1 MAMAGNSAMMKL
13 YHVMLLCFLLIATSS
28 QAGIRVLFEFN
39 VNGLRVHQV
48 FESAS
53 NNNSPRDGL
62 GPRPG
67 DATIYWLD
75 ETGVELAKS
84 FLADPRFSHAPWLD
98 GENRHEAVIV
108 REGAWLANGPDG
120 ARSATLFLPAHP
132 DAGLSE
138 LIWTV
143 LLP

>member
-13 YHVMLLCFLLIATSS
+13 YHVMLLSFLLMATSS

-39 VNGLRVHQV
+39 ENGLRVHQV

-84 FLADPRFSHAPWLD
+84 FLCLLYTSDAAD
-98 GENRHEAVIV
+98 E
-108 REGAWLANGPDG
+108 
-120 ARSATLFLPAHP
+120 
-132 DAGLSE
+132 
-138 LIWTV
+138 
-143 LLP
+143 